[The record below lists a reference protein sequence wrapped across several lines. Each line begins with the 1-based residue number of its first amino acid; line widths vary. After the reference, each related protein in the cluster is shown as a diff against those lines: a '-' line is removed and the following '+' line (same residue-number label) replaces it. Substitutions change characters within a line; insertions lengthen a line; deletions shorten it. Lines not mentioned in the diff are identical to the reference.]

1 MVGIG
6 NVQVSGINQQIRD
19 MPSGEVN
26 VKSIAC
32 IGVAGLVPVNETK
45 WRASRE
51 GTKCIANMTPLIL
64 TTSQNPGDLHIYNH
78 IYVTP

>member
-45 WRASRE
+45 
-51 GTKCIANMTPLIL
+51 
-64 TTSQNPGDLHIYNH
+64 
-78 IYVTP
+78 